1 MANAPLML
9 REQCCTTLGV
19 DDGEEDAQKHR
30 FKSDKEGEN
39 FKQKGHDGKDSAQ
52 GRGAEKIQICC
63 EESTGQ
69 EADR

>member
-1 MANAPLML
+1 V
-9 REQCCTTLGV
+9 GV
-19 DDGEEDAQKHR
+19 DDGEEDAQKDR

-39 FKQKGHDGKDSAQ
+39 FKQKGHDGEDSAQ

-69 EADR
+69 ETDP